1 MHPPSPAPIPADLAP
16 PNRGFPQGRAQTS
29 GHRWQRYAV
38 KTFWREA
45 TKNFASKAV
54 QRQQGEELLRVSDK
68 VNILLLLAVPYLLL
82 VILEGSIL
90 RVRS

>member
-1 MHPPSPAPIPADLAP
+1 MGQTAEESFDTLSLLPLV
-16 PNRGFPQGRAQTS
+16 PNVA
-29 GHRWQRYAV
+29 
-38 KTFWREA
+38 KNFWREA

-68 VNILLLLAVPYLLL
+68 VNTLLLLAVPYLLL